1 MYLIEHFKIFNG
13 NNYDELISL
22 ATDMDKTNLKMGNL
36 KLKLD
41 QFYTRV
47 DSRYVSLGKT
57 VKVIPDF
64 DKKAWPEQTC
74 LGGT

>member
-1 MYLIEHFKIFNG
+1 M
-13 NNYDELISL
+13 ISL

-57 VKVIPDF
+57 VKIIPDF

-74 LGGT
+74 L